1 MLDIEAKLS
10 SFRKMVWD
18 EEKEKTDQE
27 LFQSTE
33 RNSSFLDSKNESRK
47 EYFEKKVKDRDVF
60 LEIRKNEEISKIS
73 QDEKNRFFA
82 YKEQL
87 LDDFYEKL
95 TDKLKAYRKTS
106 DYKDKLQKEI
116 EGKIKSLGLNE
127 DEIIVAVVDE
137 DLNLIDF
144 KHTESIEK
152 TNIGGFMLIDIN
164 KEFRYNF
171 TYRQK
176 IRENKYEFGKKLY
189 QVLESESFNESNN

>member
-33 RNSSFLDSKNESRK
+33 KNSLYLDSKNEARK
-47 EYFEKKVKDRDVF
+47 EDYKKRVKDRDVF

-73 QDEKNRFFA
+73 QEEKNRFFA

-95 TDKLKAYRKTS
+95 TNKLKAYRKTS
-106 DYKDKLQKEI
+106 DYKENLQKDI
-116 EGKIKSLGLNE
+116 EYKIKSLHLNE
-127 DEIIVAVVDE
+127 DDIIVAVVE
-137 DLNLIDF
+137 DDLDLIDF
-144 KHTESIEK
+144 KHKEK
-152 TNIGGFMLIDIN
+152 IDKQKIGGFMLIDIN

-176 IRENKYEFGKKLY
+176 IRENKYEFGKKIY
-189 QVLESESFNESNN
+189 QVFESESFNESNN

>member
-33 RNSSFLDSKNESRK
+33 KNSLYLDSKNEARK
-47 EYFEKKVKDRDVF
+47 EDYKKRVKDRDVF

-73 QDEKNRFFA
+73 QEEKNRFFA

-95 TDKLKAYRKTS
+95 TNKLKAYRKTS
-106 DYKDKLQKEI
+106 DYKESLQKDI
-116 EGKIKSLGLNE
+116 EDKIKSLHLNE
-127 DEIIVAVVDE
+127 DDIIVAVVE
-137 DLNLIDF
+137 DDLDLIDF
-144 KHTESIEK
+144 KHKEKIEK
-152 TNIGGFMLIDIN
+152 QKIGGFMLIDIN

-176 IRENKYEFGKKLY
+176 IRENKYEFGKKIY
-189 QVLESESFNESNN
+189 QVFESESFNESNN

>member
-47 EYFEKKVKDRDVF
+47 EDFEKKVKDRDVF

-106 DYKDKLQKEI
+106 DYKDKLKKEI

>member
-47 EYFEKKVKDRDVF
+47 EDFEKKVKDRDVF

-127 DEIIVAVVDE
+127 EEIIVAVVEE

-176 IRENKYEFGKKLY
+176 IREKKYEFGKKLY

>member
-47 EYFEKKVKDRDVF
+47 EDFEKKVKDRDVF

-137 DLNLIDF
+137 DLTLIDF

-176 IRENKYEFGKKLY
+176 IREKKYEFGKKLY
-189 QVLESESFNESNN
+189 QVLESESFNESKN

>member
-33 RNSSFLDSKNESRK
+33 KNSLYLDSKNEARK
-47 EYFEKKVKDRDVF
+47 EDYEKRVKDRDVF

-73 QDEKNRFFA
+73 QEEKNRFFA

-95 TDKLKAYRKTS
+95 TNKLKAYRKTS
-106 DYKDKLQKEI
+106 DYKENLQKDI
-116 EGKIKSLGLNE
+116 EDKIKSLHLNE
-127 DEIIVAVVDE
+127 DDIIVAVVE
-137 DLNLIDF
+137 DDLDLIDF
-144 KHTESIEK
+144 KHKEKIEK
-152 TNIGGFMLIDIN
+152 QKIGGFMLIDIN

-176 IRENKYEFGKKLY
+176 IRENKYEFGKKIY
-189 QVLESESFNESNN
+189 QVFESESFNESNN

>member
-18 EEKEKTDQE
+18 EEKEKTEQE

-33 RNSSFLDSKNESRK
+33 KNSLYLDSKNEARK
-47 EYFEKKVKDRDVF
+47 EDYEKRVKDRDVF

-73 QDEKNRFFA
+73 QEEKNRFFA

-95 TDKLKAYRKTS
+95 TNKLKAYRKTS
-106 DYKDKLQKEI
+106 DYKENLQKDI
-116 EGKIKSLGLNE
+116 EDKIKSLHLNE
-127 DEIIVAVVDE
+127 DDIIVAVVE
-137 DLNLIDF
+137 DDLDLIDF
-144 KHTESIEK
+144 KHKEKIEK
-152 TNIGGFMLIDIN
+152 QKIGGFMLIDIN

-176 IRENKYEFGKKLY
+176 IRENKYEFGKKIY
-189 QVLESESFNESNN
+189 QVFESESFNESNN

>member
-47 EYFEKKVKDRDVF
+47 EDFEKKVKDRDVF

-137 DLNLIDF
+137 DLTLIDF

>member
-18 EEKEKTDQE
+18 EEKEKTEQE

-33 RNSSFLDSKNESRK
+33 KNSLYLDSKNEARK
-47 EYFEKKVKDRDVF
+47 EDYEKRIKDRDVF

-73 QDEKNRFFA
+73 QEEKNRFFA

-95 TDKLKAYRKTS
+95 TNKLKAYRKTS
-106 DYKDKLQKEI
+106 DYKENLQKDI
-116 EGKIKSLGLNE
+116 EDKIKSLHLNE
-127 DEIIVAVVDE
+127 DDIIVAVVE
-137 DLNLIDF
+137 DDLDLIDF
-144 KHTESIEK
+144 KHKEKIEK
-152 TNIGGFMLIDIN
+152 QKIGGFMLIDIN

-176 IRENKYEFGKKLY
+176 IRENKYEFGKKIY
-189 QVLESESFNESNN
+189 QVFESESFNESKN

>member
-47 EYFEKKVKDRDVF
+47 EDFEKKVKDRDVF

-116 EGKIKSLGLNE
+116 EGKIKSLDLNE

-137 DLNLIDF
+137 DLNLIKF

>member
-27 LFQSTE
+27 LFQSSE

-47 EYFEKKVKDRDVF
+47 EDFEKKVKDRDVF

>member
-33 RNSSFLDSKNESRK
+33 KNSYFLDNKNETRK
-47 EYFEKKVKDRDVF
+47 EDFEKRVKDSDVF

-73 QDEKNRFFA
+73 KEEKNMFFA

-95 TDKLKAYRKTS
+95 IDKLKNYRKTY
-106 DYKDKLQKEI
+106 DYKDRLQKEI
-116 EGKIKSLGLNE
+116 EGKIVDLNLSE
-127 DEIIVAVVDE
+127 DDIIVAVIE
-137 DLNLIDF
+137 DDLDLINF
-144 KHTESIEK
+144 KHVKNIGK
-152 TNIGGFMLIDIN
+152 NNIGGFMLIDIN

-171 TYRQK
+171 TYKQK
-176 IRENKYEFGKKLY
+176 IREKKYEFGKKLY

>member
-18 EEKEKTDQE
+18 EEKEKTEQE

-33 RNSSFLDSKNESRK
+33 KNSLYLDSKNEARK
-47 EYFEKKVKDRDVF
+47 EDYEKRVKDRDVF

-73 QDEKNRFFA
+73 QEEKNRFFA

-95 TDKLKAYRKTS
+95 INKLKAYRKTS
-106 DYKDKLQKEI
+106 DYKENLQKEI
-116 EGKIKSLGLNE
+116 EDKIKSLNLNE
-127 DEIIVAVVDE
+127 DDVIVAVVE
-137 DLNLIDF
+137 DDLDLIDF
-144 KHTESIEK
+144 KHKEKIEK
-152 TNIGGFMLIDIN
+152 QKIGGFMLIDIN

-176 IRENKYEFGKKLY
+176 IRENKYEFGKKIY
-189 QVLESESFNESNN
+189 QVFESESFNESNN

>member
-47 EYFEKKVKDRDVF
+47 EDFEKKVKDRDVF

-137 DLNLIDF
+137 DLNLIKF

>member
-33 RNSSFLDSKNESRK
+33 KNSLYLDSKNEARK
-47 EYFEKKVKDRDVF
+47 EDYEKRVKDRDVF
-60 LEIRKNEEISKIS
+60 LEIRKNEEISKIRKE
-73 QDEKNRFFA
+73 EKNRFFA

-95 TDKLKAYRKTS
+95 TNKLKAYRKTS
-106 DYKDKLQKEI
+106 DYKENLQKDI
-116 EGKIKSLGLNE
+116 EDKIKSLHLNE
-127 DEIIVAVVDE
+127 DDIIVAVVE
-137 DLNLIDF
+137 DDLDLIDF
-144 KHTESIEK
+144 KHKEKIEK
-152 TNIGGFMLIDIN
+152 QKIGGFMLIDIN

-176 IRENKYEFGKKLY
+176 IRENKYEFGKKIY
-189 QVLESESFNESNN
+189 QVFESESFNESNN

>member
-33 RNSSFLDSKNESRK
+33 KNSLYLDSKNEARK
-47 EYFEKKVKDRDVF
+47 EDYKKRVKDRDVF

-73 QDEKNRFFA
+73 QEEKNRFFA

-95 TDKLKAYRKTS
+95 TNKLKAYRKTS
-106 DYKDKLQKEI
+106 DYKENLQKDI
-116 EGKIKSLGLNE
+116 EDKIKSLHLNE
-127 DEIIVAVVDE
+127 DDIIVAVVE
-137 DLNLIDF
+137 DDLDLIDF
-144 KHTESIEK
+144 KHKEK
-152 TNIGGFMLIDIN
+152 IDKQKIGGFMLIDIN

-176 IRENKYEFGKKLY
+176 N
-189 QVLESESFNESNN
+189 

>member
-47 EYFEKKVKDRDVF
+47 EDFEKKVKDRDVF

-137 DLNLIDF
+137 DLTLIDF

-176 IRENKYEFGKKLY
+176 IREKKYEFGKKLY

>member
-1 MLDIEAKLS
+1 M
-10 SFRKMVWD
+10 
-18 EEKEKTDQE
+18 
-27 LFQSTE
+27 
-33 RNSSFLDSKNESRK
+33 
-47 EYFEKKVKDRDVF
+47 
-60 LEIRKNEEISKIS
+60 
-73 QDEKNRFFA
+73 
-82 YKEQL
+82 

-152 TNIGGFMLIDIN
+152 QISEALCLLISIRNLDI
-164 KEFRYNF
+164 
-171 TYRQK
+171 TLL
-176 IRENKYEFGKKLY
+176 IGKKLEKISMNL
-189 QVLESESFNESNN
+189 VKTIPSS

>member
-47 EYFEKKVKDRDVF
+47 EDFEKKVKDRDVF

-95 TDKLKAYRKTS
+95 TEKLKAYKKTS
-106 DYKDKLQKEI
+106 DYKDKLQNEI

>member
-1 MLDIEAKLS
+1 MLDLEAKLS

-27 LFQSTE
+27 LFQSSE

-47 EYFEKKVKDRDVF
+47 EDFEKKVKDRDVF

>member
-33 RNSSFLDSKNESRK
+33 KNSLYLDSKNEARK
-47 EYFEKKVKDRDVF
+47 EDYKKRVKDRDVF

-73 QDEKNRFFA
+73 QEEKNRFFA

-95 TDKLKAYRKTS
+95 TNKLKAYRKTS
-106 DYKDKLQKEI
+106 DYKENLQKDI
-116 EGKIKSLGLNE
+116 EDKIKSLHLN
-127 DEIIVAVVDE
+127 DDDIIVAVVE
-137 DLNLIDF
+137 DDLDLIDF
-144 KHTESIEK
+144 KHKEKIEK
-152 TNIGGFMLIDIN
+152 QKIGGFMLIDIN

-176 IRENKYEFGKKLY
+176 IRENKYEFGKKIY
-189 QVLESESFNESNN
+189 QVFESESFNESNN

>member
-27 LFQSTE
+27 LFQSSE

-47 EYFEKKVKDRDVF
+47 EDFEKKVKDRDVF

-137 DLNLIDF
+137 DLTLIDF
-144 KHTESIEK
+144 KHKESIEK

-189 QVLESESFNESNN
+189 QVLESESFNESKN

>member
-33 RNSSFLDSKNESRK
+33 KNSYFLDNKNETRK
-47 EYFEKKVKDRDVF
+47 EDFEKRVKDSDVF

-73 QDEKNRFFA
+73 KEEKNMFFA

-95 TDKLKAYRKTS
+95 IDKLKDYRKTS
-106 DYKDKLQKEI
+106 DYKDRLQKEI
-116 EGKIKSLGLNE
+116 EGKIVDLNLSG
-127 DEIIVAVVDE
+127 DDIIVAVIED

-144 KHTESIEK
+144 KHVESIGK
-152 TNIGGFMLIDIN
+152 NNIGGFMLIDIN

-171 TYRQK
+171 TYKQK
-176 IRENKYEFGKKLY
+176 IREKKYEFGKKLY